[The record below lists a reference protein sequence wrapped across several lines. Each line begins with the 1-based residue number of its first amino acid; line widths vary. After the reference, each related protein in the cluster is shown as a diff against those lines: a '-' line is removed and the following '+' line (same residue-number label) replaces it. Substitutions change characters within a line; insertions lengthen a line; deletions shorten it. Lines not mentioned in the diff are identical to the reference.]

1 MEKMHIRIIVW
12 FVAVGMVVLG
22 TVTNA
27 RLVVAQ
33 GQGQGQVIVPS
44 STVEHPEDVGV
55 RSHTNHVILVR
66 PTKGGG
72 GGGNTINSVE
82 TPGSLACIYG
92 LVTSTPGC
100 PNAGAS
106 NPPSD
111 NGGSSILPSGG
122 AGTIAIVDAHDYPTA
137 LSDLDE
143 FSLTFNLPR
152 PCQSTNNVSPC
163 FNFEVVYASG
173 SKPSLNCGWAQ
184 EAALDIEWA
193 HAMAPNATI
202 VLVEANSRRNS
213 DLFTGVQVASNMV
226 LCGSASCPAGSSGK
240 GEVSLSWGGSEA
252 RTEST
257 WDGYMTTTG
266 VTYFAASGDSGG
278 KTIYPS
284 VSPNVVS
291 CGGTSIVR
299 NSTTGDFVT
308 EQGWSGSGGG
318 GSKYEPRPSFQD
330 VIVSIVGTKRGT
342 PDLSFDADPYSGV
355 WVYDTTPCSGMSGWM
370 VFGGTSVSTPAL
382 AGIVNLAGHF
392 YGASEQGTIYDTYNS
407 SEYGI
412 DFRDITSGSARKFSA
427 TGGWDFVTG
436 VGSDLG
442 LNGK

>member
-1 MEKMHIRIIVW
+1 MEKMRVSIIVW
-12 FVAVGMVVLG
+12 LVAVGIVVLG
-22 TVTNA
+22 TFTSA
-27 RLVVAQ
+27 SLAVAQ
-33 GQGQGQVIVPS
+33 GQGQNQVIVPH

-66 PTKGGG
+66 PTRGGG
-72 GGGNTINSVE
+72 GGGSGNTINSVE
-82 TPGSLACIYG
+82 TPGSLACIYA
-92 LVTSTPGC
+92 LVNQTAGC

-106 NPPSD
+106 SPPSG
-111 NGGSSILPSGG
+111 NGGSATLPSGG
-122 AGTIAIVDAHDYPTA
+122 SGTIAIVDAYDYPTA
-137 LSDLDE
+137 SSDLDE
-143 FSLTFNLPR
+143 FSQTFSLPR
-152 PCQSTNNVSPC
+152 PCPPTGGSGC
-163 FNFEVVYASG
+163 FNFSVVYASG

-193 HAMAPNATI
+193 HAMAPHATI
-202 VLVEANSRRNS
+202 VLVEANSNSNS
-213 DLFTGVQVASNMV
+213 DLFTGVQVASGIV
-226 LCGSASCPAGSSGK
+226 SGSGGK
-240 GEVSLSWGGSEA
+240 GEVSMSWGGSEG

-257 WDGYMTTTG
+257 WDGYMTATG

-284 VSPNVVS
+284 TSPNVVS

-299 NSTTGDFVT
+299 NSGAFVT

-318 GSKYEPRPSFQD
+318 ASSYEPRPSWQNG
-330 VIVSIVGTKRGT
+330 IASIVGTKRGT

-370 VFGGTSVSTPAL
+370 VFGGTSVATPSL
-382 AGIVNLAGHF
+382 AGIVNLAGKF
-392 YGASEQGTIYDTYNS
+392 SGGAEQSNIYSIYG

-412 DFRDITSGSARKFSA
+412 DFRDITSGSAGRFSA
-427 TGGWDFVTG
+427 VKGWDFVTG